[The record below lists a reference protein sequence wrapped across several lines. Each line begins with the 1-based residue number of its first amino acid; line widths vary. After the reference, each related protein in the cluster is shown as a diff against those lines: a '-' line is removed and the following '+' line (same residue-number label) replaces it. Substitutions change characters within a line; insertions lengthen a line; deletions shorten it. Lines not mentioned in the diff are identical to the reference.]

1 MAEVSRK
8 QLANAIRFLS
18 MDAVQK
24 ANSGHPGMPM
34 GMADIAEVLWNDY
47 MKHNPANPDWAD
59 RDRFVVSNGH
69 GSMLLYSLLHLTGYD
84 LPMEE
89 LKNFRQWGS
98 KTPGHPE
105 NGVTPGVE
113 TTTGPLGQGIAN
125 GVGMAIAEKEL
136 ANEFNRDGHDI
147 VDHYTYVFA
156 GDGCLMEGISHE
168 ACSLAGTLGLG
179 KLIVFY
185 DDNGIS
191 IDGEIEAWFTD
202 DTLKRFEGYEWQ
214 TMAIDGHNPD
224 AVAKAVEQAK
234 AEPNK
239 PTLVACKTTIGY
251 GSPNKAGSEETHGAA
266 LGDDEVAA
274 TRQALGWDQEPFEIP
289 DDIRA
294 GWDARK
300 AGQAAEED
308 WQARFEAYRKEFP
321 EKAAEFERRM
331 KQDVPGDFDATMDAI
346 IKEYREGQKSDA
358 TRKHSGAMLN
368 QIAAKIPE
376 VLGGSA
382 DLAPSNNTK
391 WKDAPII
398 TPAKEQRGQHGRY
411 LHYGVREFGMA
422 AIMNGI
428 SLHRGYRPYGG
439 TFLIFSDY
447 MRNGL
452 RMSSLMHQPVTYVFT
467 HDSIG
472 LGEDGPTHQPI
483 EQLAS
488 LRAMPGMTVYRPA
501 DGVETAVGWKLA
513 LSATKGPVS
522 LILTRQKTPGLDHTD
537 ATVAGA
543 AKGGYVLKDAE
554 GGNPEGILLASGSEV
569 ELALKAQEQLASQGK
584 QVRVVSMPSWELFDA
599 QDDAYKQ
606 SVLPESVNKRVAV
619 EAAETMGWER
629 YVGRDGAT
637 VGMHRFGESAPGD
650 TLFDK
655 FGFVPETVVKAYNDL
670 G

>member
-18 MDAVQK
+18 MDAVQA
-24 ANSGHPGMPM
+24 ANSGHPGAPM

-47 MKHNPANPDWAD
+47 MKHNPGNPDWAD
-59 RDRFVVSNGH
+59 RDRFVLSNGH
-69 GSMLLYSLLHLTGYD
+69 GSMLVYSLLHLTGYD
-84 LPMEE
+84 LPLEE

-113 TTTGPLGQGIAN
+113 TTTGPLGQGLAN
-125 GVGMAIAEKEL
+125 AVGMAIAEKEL
-136 ANEFNRDGHDI
+136 ANEFNRDGHDVI
-147 VDHYTYVFA
+147 DHYTYAFA
-156 GDGCLMEGISHE
+156 GDGCLMEGVSHE

-191 IDGEIEAWFTD
+191 IDGEVEDWFTD

-224 AVAKAVEQAK
+224 AVAKAIEQAK

-239 PTLVACKTTIGY
+239 PTLIACKTTIGY
-251 GSPNKAGSEETHGAA
+251 GSPNLAGSEATHGAP
-266 LGDDEVAA
+266 LGEDEVAA
-274 TRQALGWDQEPFEIP
+274 TRKALGWEHGPFEVP
-289 DDIRA
+289 EDVYA
-294 GWDARK
+294 GWDARETGKK
-300 AGQAAEED
+300 AEAD
-308 WQARFEAYRKEFP
+308 WQERFEAYRKDYP
-321 EKAAEFERRM
+321 EKAAELERRM
-331 KQDVPGDFDATMDAI
+331 KQEVPGDFEATMDAI

-368 QIAAKIPE
+368 TIAAKIPE

-398 TPAKEQRGQHGRY
+398 TPAKEQRGVHGRY

-447 MRNGL
+447 MRNGI
-452 RMSSLMHQPVTYVFT
+452 RMSALMHQPVTYVFT

-472 LGEDGPTHQPI
+472 LGEDGPTHQPV
-483 EQLAS
+483 EQVSS
-488 LRAMPGMTVYRPA
+488 LRAIPGVHVFRPA
-501 DGVETAVGWKLA
+501 DAVETAVGWKLA
-513 LSATKGPVS
+513 LGSGDHPYALV
-522 LILTRQKTPGLDHTD
+522 LTRQKTGALDHTD
-537 ATVAGA
+537 ETVANI
-543 AKGGYVLKDAE
+543 AKGGYVVSEAE
-554 GGNPEGILLASGSEV
+554 GGSPEGILLASGSEV
-569 ELALKAQEQLASQGK
+569 DLALKAQAELASQGK
-584 QVRVVSMPSWELFDA
+584 KVRVVSMPCMELFEA
-599 QDDAYKQ
+599 QDEAYKQ
-606 SVLPESVNKRVAV
+606 SVLPDSVSKRVAV
-619 EAAETMGWER
+619 EAGQPMSWYR
-629 YVGRDGAT
+629 YVGRDGKAI
-637 VGMHRFGESAPGD
+637 GMERFGESAPGD
-650 TLFDK
+650 TLFEK
-655 FGFVPETVVKAYNDL
+655 FGFVPATVVSAYNDL